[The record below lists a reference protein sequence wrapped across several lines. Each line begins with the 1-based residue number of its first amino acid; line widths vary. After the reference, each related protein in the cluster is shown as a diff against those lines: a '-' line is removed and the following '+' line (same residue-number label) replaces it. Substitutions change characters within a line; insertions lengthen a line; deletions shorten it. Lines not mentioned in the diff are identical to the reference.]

1 MWILASIQEA
11 IDNVK
16 QLPESVKHMMV
27 SIFFFVLWWWLGA
40 DIFFGIYTEQII
52 DKIWIVW
59 LMWSILAVAKLSLSI
74 PVGYIND
81 KINPKYLLII
91 SKWLN
96 IICGLAYFAAWLL
109 QSPIILIIA
118 VLLNGFASPILF
130 TTNMN
135 VIRRETTNEQA
146 TTAFGLFHTVF
157 QWGYFIGAIIIS
169 FFIDSIPLHFA
180 FLGIVVF
187 SFISMI
193 INTTIPI
200 ENETWL
206 RKTIDTYLLHQNVY
220 KKVRQDLKNYNITL
234 YITLFLQFLYGIIDY
249 IWFLFIPILWLY
261 NDLSL
266 WQIALIFA
274 IMRIPHMLAIYFAWV
289 FKKYNQF
296 LIVCTTYIGIWI
308 ILWWLSITNNFIGIL
323 ILSLIIAAWL
333 AVLRPIILGFISKL
347 VDIRHK
353 AEITG
358 VQETVTRMGE
368 IFGAIGFALIAQ
380 YSTIQRWFFI
390 VWILLIL
397 LAIATLLQQHLFV
410 LPKRSV
416 WSSIKHTV
424 FNIVETFW
432 HYVRRKK

>member
-1 MWILASIQEA
+1 MWMLANIQEA
-11 IDNVK
+11 IENIK
-16 QLPESVKHMMV
+16 QLPRSVKHMMV
-27 SIFFFVLWWWLGA
+27 SVFFFIIWRWLGA

-52 DKIWIVW
+52 DKIRIVW
-59 LMWSILAVAKLSLSI
+59 LMWSILAIAKLSLSI

-81 KINPKYLLII
+81 KINPKYLLIVA
-91 SKWLN
+91 KWLN
-96 IICGLAYFAAWLL
+96 ILCGLAYFGAWLL
-109 QSPIILIIA
+109 QSPTLLVIA

-135 VIRRETTNEQA
+135 IIRRETTNEQA

-157 QWGYFIGAIIIS
+157 QWGYFIGAIVIS
-169 FFIDSIPLHFA
+169 LFIDTIPLHFA

-200 ENETWL
+200 ENEKWL
-206 RKTIDTYLLHQNVY
+206 RKTIDTYILHQNVY

-234 YITLFLQFLYGIIDY
+234 FITLFLQFLYGIIDY
-249 IWFLFIPILWLY
+249 IWFLFIPLLWLY

-266 WQIALIFA
+266 AQIALIFA
-274 IMRIPHMLAIYFAWV
+274 IMRIPHMLAIYFAGM

-296 LIVCTTYIGIWI
+296 LIVCTTYIGIGI
-308 ILWWLSITNNFIGIL
+308 ILWWLSITDNFGGIL
-323 ILSLIIAAWL
+323 VLSLIIAAWL
-333 AVLRPIILGFISKL
+333 AVLRPIILWFISQL
-347 VDIRHK
+347 VDVKHK

-368 IFGAIGFALIAQ
+368 IVGAIWFALIAQ

-390 VWILLIL
+390 VWVLFILV
-397 LAIATLLQQHLFV
+397 AIATLLQQRLFV
-410 LPKRSV
+410 LPK
-416 WSSIKHTV
+416 WTIGSSIKHTV
-424 FNIVETFW
+424 FNLIDTFE
-432 HYVRRKK
+432 HYVRRK